1 MATPAKPTR
10 SKPAGRDQRRPASA
24 PRQGGAKRVSRASLA
39 RRSDPTQKSRPK
51 AGATQHIK
59 ASRPAPS
66 PQDLLAIYR
75 PDLYQELLDSN
86 APLYRYGQ
94 VYEHLVQHPGVEFA
108 DATSIPG
115 DLRSRLH
122 DRGASVLR
130 ETARR
135 SSEDGTTKLLLSGAD
150 GACIETVVMRY
161 RQRVTACISTQ
172 VGCAV
177 GCVFC
182 GTGGMGLT
190 RNLDVAEIVDQAR
203 AVSALLRD
211 EGRRLSN
218 VVLMGMGEP
227 LLNLQ
232 AVLASIRVLTD
243 PSGMNMSHRSLSVS
257 TVGIPAGIR
266 RLAEEEPQVNL
277 AISLHAADDALRARL
292 IPAKF
297 RHSLAEILAAAW
309 DHFEMTHRKLLVE
322 YVLLGDVNDSPE
334 DARRLA
340 TLLKG
345 HVVAVNLL
353 VWNQVWQAPHPRPAA
368 TANKR
373 SVAAAVGATVPATSS
388 GRPDRPPGQLHAPS
402 RQTVEA
408 FRSILTSSRIETVV
422 RQSKGDRIDAACGQ
436 LAGRLRSYSDKS

>member
-1 MATPAKPTR
+1 MATPAKHAR
-10 SKPAGRDQRRPASA
+10 LKPAGRDQRRPASTS
-24 PRQGGAKRVSRASLA
+24 RQDGANRVSRASVA
-39 RRSDPTQKSRPK
+39 RRSDSAQKSPPK
-51 AGATQHIK
+51 TGAMRQIK
-59 ASRPAPS
+59 ASRPPLSA
-66 PQDLLAIYR
+66 QDLLALYR
-75 PDLYQELLDSN
+75 PDLHQELLDSN

-94 VYEHLVQHPGVEFA
+94 VYEHLVNHPGVEFA

-115 DLRSRLH
+115 DLRSRLQV
-122 DRGASVLR
+122 RGTSVLR

-135 SSEDGTTKLLLSGAD
+135 SSEDGTSKLLLAGSD

-182 GTGGMGLT
+182 ATGGMGLT
-190 RNLDVAEIVDQAR
+190 RNLTVAEIVDQAR
-203 AVSALLRD
+203 AVSALLHG

-218 VVLMGMGEP
+218 IVFMGMGEP

-232 AVLASIRVLTD
+232 AVLTSIRVLTD
-243 PSGMNMSHRSLSVS
+243 PSGMNMSHRSLSIS

-266 RLAEEEPQVNL
+266 RLADEEPQVNL

-292 IPAKF
+292 IPPKF
-297 RHSLAEILAAAW
+297 RHSLTEILAAAW
-309 DHFEMTHRKLLVE
+309 DHFELTHRKLLIE

-340 TLLKG
+340 ALLKG
-345 HVVAVNLL
+345 HMVSVNLL
-353 VWNQVWQAPHPRPAA
+353 VWNPVWRGPQPKSATAANRPTIPAADSGRADRPA
-368 TANKR
+368 
-373 SVAAAVGATVPATSS
+373 GL
-388 GRPDRPPGQLHAPS
+388 LHAPTH
-402 RQTVEA
+402 QAVEA

-422 RQSKGDRIDAACGQ
+422 RQSKGGRIDAACGQ
-436 LAGRLRSYSDKS
+436 LAGRLGSYSDKT